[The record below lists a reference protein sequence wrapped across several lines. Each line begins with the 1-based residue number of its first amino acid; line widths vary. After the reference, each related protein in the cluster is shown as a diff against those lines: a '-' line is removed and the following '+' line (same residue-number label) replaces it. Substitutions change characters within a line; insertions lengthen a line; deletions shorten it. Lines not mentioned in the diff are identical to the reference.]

1 MLVRDFKEAG
11 IIYYKDNKPCSPN
24 ENDVIER
31 IEVAKYDLLIYVREN
46 INNMSL
52 IDIQERCSGKCTDCI
67 LSKQCPFK
75 NFSFNLKPCK
85 WKLN

>member
-1 MLVRDFKEAG
+1 MLVRDFKTSG
-11 IIYYKDNKPCSPN
+11 IIYYKDNKLCSPN

-31 IEVAKYDLLIYVREN
+31 IEMDKYNLLIYLSEN
-46 INNMSL
+46 IHNMSL
-52 IDIQERCSGKCTDCI
+52 IDIQKRCGGKCVDCT